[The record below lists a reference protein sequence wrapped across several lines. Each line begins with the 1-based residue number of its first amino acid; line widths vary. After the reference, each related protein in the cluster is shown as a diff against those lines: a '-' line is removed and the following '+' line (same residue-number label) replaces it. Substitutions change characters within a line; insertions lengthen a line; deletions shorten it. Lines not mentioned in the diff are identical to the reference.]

1 MNELYPGI
9 FCNEITLPK
18 NPLRS
23 LNCYLIPSEKRNLI
37 IDTGFNQDEC
47 KNDFLSG
54 IEELKIKIKKT
65 DILLTH
71 LHSDHIGLASMAE
84 SMGARI
90 WAGVNER
97 EAILSSD
104 SDEYW
109 QFFYPLMKM
118 YGLEKYGVVVED
130 HPGYRYRQE
139 KLQACGSLSEGDM
152 INVGDYSF
160 EVVDLPGHTFGQIGL
175 YERKQKLFFCGDH
188 ILDSITPNIICWDIN
203 KDALGVYLESLHKVY
218 DYEIDFLFTSHRQII
233 RDHRRRIDELLTHH
247 DERLDE
253 CETIISDIPKCSCE
267 VAAEMKWDL
276 KVEKWLDFPKAQK
289 WFSAGEA
296 MAHLEHLVYSDRAE
310 RIKREDVIY
319 YLKKSKNE

>member
-1 MNELYPGI
+1 
-9 FCNEITLPK
+9 
-18 NPLRS
+18 
-23 LNCYLIPSEKRNLI
+23 
-37 IDTGFNQDEC
+37 
-47 KNDFLSG
+47 
-54 IEELKIKIKKT
+54 
-65 DILLTH
+65 
-71 LHSDHIGLASMAE
+71 
-84 SMGARI
+84 
-90 WAGVNER
+90 
-97 EAILSSD
+97 
-104 SDEYW
+104 
-109 QFFYPLMKM
+109 
-118 YGLEKYGVVVED
+118 
-130 HPGYRYRQE
+130 
-139 KLQACGSLSEGDM
+139 M

-296 MAHLEHLVYSDRAE
+296 MAHLEHLVYKGRADRIIQDE
-310 RIKREDVIY
+310 IVYYHKKRT
-319 YLKKSKNE
+319 